1 MTARIYCFANQKGGV
16 AKTTTAVNL
25 GAYLAQA
32 GRRVL
37 LIDTDPQGNATTSL
51 GANPRTLSVSLYNVL
66 VDKVP
71 IQQAITLTER
81 VGLDLIPASTDL
93 AGAEVEMAR
102 MMARER
108 LLARALQPVL
118 DAYDYIL
125 IDDPPSLGLLT
136 INGLTA
142 AHGVLIPVQC
152 EYLALEGL
160 SMLLGT
166 IQQVREVLNA
176 QLVLSGVLLTMYDS
190 RTNLG
195 QQVVE
200 EVRNY
205 FPDKV
210 FRTVIPRNVR
220 LSEAPSYGQTIL
232 SYAPNSL
239 GGLAYQALAT
249 EFLQREEN
257 LPAANANEAT
267 PSTQPVA
274 AKPPP
279 RGARDE

>member
-274 AKPPP
+274 AKPSP